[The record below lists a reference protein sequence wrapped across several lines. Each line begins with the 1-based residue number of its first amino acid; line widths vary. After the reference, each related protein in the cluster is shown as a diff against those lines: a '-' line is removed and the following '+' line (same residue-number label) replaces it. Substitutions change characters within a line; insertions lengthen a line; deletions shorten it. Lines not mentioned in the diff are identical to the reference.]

1 MKYVVEVTEYLV
13 KRVIVEADTEE
24 EAEQKV
30 VEAYAGDGSVTL
42 DYEDFYDSK
51 IECLY
56 KALECDIE
64 KYMEI

>member
-1 MKYVVEVTEYLV
+1 MKHVVEITEYLV